1 MKNPVICDRGDFCGR
16 SFSRS
21 VSALLVLTIV
31 TLALPLALPG
41 MVFAGGFQ
49 IPEQSARAT
58 GMGGAALGLAGDPTT
73 FHANPAALSFLEGT
87 NFSLGSTII
96 VPDQRFNGVSPA
108 TTQTKMQA
116 QVLFPPNFSLSVSPG
131 AGVGVGVSV
140 NFPYEAGT
148 EWDQDWVGSR
158 LATKSDIRVLMIIP
172 SASMKLSDDLAVG
185 LGVTISTLRLLYE
198 QRIPVSVPN
207 SLQPLP
213 DGFATY
219 QANGNVSYGF
229 QLGFLYN
236 VDKALTIGGSFRSR
250 SNMDLDGGS
259 LSFRNIPPA
268 VLNQYPDG
276 EFFTSI
282 PLAAQIRGGAAFH
295 PFPWATLSGE
305 LQYGLWSEFKSAT
318 IRFSNPTRST
328 LSFPQN
334 WNNTLNERFGLELI
348 FMDVS
353 LRAGIRF
360 ERSPVPDAVL
370 IPGLPDADATGYS
383 LGFGYQV
390 GEGLRLDFAYLLAH
404 FNDRPVGNSVLPFDA
419 TGSGFD
425 GVYIGQ
431 TTSVALN
438 VSYFWK

>member
-1 MKNPVICDRGDFCGR
+1 M
-16 SFSRS
+16 
-21 VSALLVLTIV
+21 LVLTIV

-259 LSFRNIPPA
+259 LSFRNIPAA

-370 IPGLPDADATGYS
+370 IPGLPDANATGYS